1 MNMNWVVWWTPPV
14 IHLILDPNP
23 FCIWSASD
31 SDWMKIFIKLPP
43 HIKFCFKLG
52 MEIFGRT
59 QKGYLHFNS
68 QGSMIYFQ
76 WNYSNQNMLSK
87 HNFIFQACSF
97 YPLFFFVTHQI
108 NPNPNPAQHPFV
120 ASFLAHV
127 LFLTNMK
134 HIYVCKSKFLNFLW
148 LVSAGS
154 NQYWL
159 LVFKNF
165 R

>member
-1 MNMNWVVWWTPPV
+1 
-14 IHLILDPNP
+14 
-23 FCIWSASD
+23 
-31 SDWMKIFIKLPP
+31 MKIFIKLPP

-76 WNYSNQNMLSK
+76 WNYLNQNMLSE

-134 HIYVCKSKFLNFLW
+134 HIYVYKSEFLNFFMTGQRW
-148 LVSAGS
+148 LKSILTASLQKFQIVTFFGTPCMWWTKF
-154 NQYWL
+154 NR
-159 LVFKNF
+159 NF
-165 R
+165 PL